1 MLSWGFA
8 SKGTLTFIHP
18 SNNNNNYEILISY
31 CLHYI
36 YILKRGYMLPEGHQ
50 PAKSAQVVRQ
60 AKVSEVLQGVVSF
73 GMELRDI

>member
-1 MLSWGFA
+1 
-8 SKGTLTFIHP
+8 
-18 SNNNNNYEILISY
+18 
-31 CLHYI
+31 
-36 YILKRGYMLPEGHQ
+36 MLPEGHQ